1 MSFYQELET
10 AVQDECSDYIH
21 RDLARLWLVRGVQ
34 LLSQQQR
41 REILTGT
48 SEPETTI
55 REALGVSRCVG
66 NDAQFSGETTFD
78 APLADLAVQR
88 QLERGILFD
97 NLRMLGRRIGLSP
110 IEQRVLAFRVTFRLD
125 SGLATLMDKMFP
137 GWTDLS
143 LYHRLGRILG
153 ESESRIEQALSPQG
167 MLSRAHLLKVDSDL
181 VSTFREKTGLVSGL
195 INTLIRPHRSVSS
208 LMAFLLSPV
217 SSGSLTLADFSHLNS
232 VIGVTKDY
240 LKVVA
245 ATRNKGVHILLYGSP
260 GTGKTELAKALC
272 ADLGWKLY
280 GLNSDTGE
288 HGFNNGTHRLRSL
301 FAAQRV
307 LARTKRSAI
316 LFDEIDDVVF
326 ADVKED
332 GAPILTKQFLNQFL
346 EEAPV
351 PVFWITNHPNQLDPA
366 YLRRFD
372 ICIEV
377 TNPPRSVRRE
387 LLRNACAGLDVSP
400 VWIEQQ
406 AGIDQLTPALITR
419 MAKVARLS
427 ATDGAQPSPGN
438 RGFSDVFG
446 LIRDQHFR
454 AHGRSIKLEQDSQ
467 VLEFDATAINATRDL
482 TSLASQL
489 KGCGTA
495 RLLFHG
501 VPGSGKSAYARALAK
516 EIDLPLFPKL
526 ASDLLSPY
534 LGETEQNIRKV
545 FDQAR
550 RDEGVLLIDEVDSFL
565 QSRERAVRSWE
576 VAQVNEFLTQLERFD
591 GIVVCTTNFIDH
603 LDPAAMRRFDSKVEF
618 LALRIEQREN
628 LFWQLC
634 KNLGIDPDQPD
645 SHRAVQRLA
654 TLDTITPGDFAT
666 VARQLKLFNTHPPV
680 SQIASALAEEQ
691 RYKPAGA
698 RRPMGF
704 VR

>member
-1 MSFYQELET
+1 MPFYQTLGT
-10 AVQDECSDYIH
+10 PVQDECIDYIH
-21 RDLARLWLVRGVQ
+21 PDLARLWLVRGIQ
-34 LLSQQQR
+34 LLSQLQR

-55 REALGVSRCVG
+55 REALGISRCEGTGVQL
-66 NDAQFSGETTFD
+66 NNETTF
-78 APLADLAVQR
+78 AVPVTDHATLR
-88 QLERGILFD
+88 QFEQGILFD

-110 IEQRVLAFRVTFRLD
+110 VELRILAFRVAFRLD
-125 SGLATLMDKMFP
+125 GGLETLMDKMFP
-137 GWTDLS
+137 GWTDVS
-143 LYHRLGRILG
+143 LYRRLARILD
-153 ESESRIEQALSPQG
+153 ESESSIEQALSPQG
-167 MLSRAHLLKVDSDL
+167 MLSRACLLRVDSDL
-181 VSTFREKTGLVSGL
+181 VSSFREKTGLVSGL

-217 SSGSLTLADFSHLNS
+217 SAGSLTVADFPHLER
-232 VIGVTKDY
+232 VLEVTKNY
-240 LKVVA
+240 LTVVA
-245 ATRNKGVHILLYGSP
+245 AKRSMGTHILLYGSP
-260 GTGKTELAKALC
+260 GTGKTELAKAMC

-280 GLNSDTGE
+280 GLNSDTGDR
-288 HGFNNGTHRLRSL
+288 GSNTGTHRLRSL

-307 LARTKRSAI
+307 LAHTKKSAI

-332 GAPILTKQFLNQFL
+332 GVPILTKQFLNQFL

-351 PVFWITNHPNQLDPA
+351 PVFWITNHSEQLDPA

-387 LLRNACAGLDVSP
+387 LLRNACTGLDVSP
-400 VWIEQQ
+400 VWIDQQ

-427 ATDGAQPSPGN
+427 ATSGAQLDSGARSFPAA
-438 RGFSDVFG
+438 FS

-454 AHGRSIKLEQDSQ
+454 AHGKGITVEHESHALK
-467 VLEFDATAINATRDL
+467 FDPAAINATRDL

-489 KGCGTA
+489 KGSGTA

-501 VPGSGKSAYARALAK
+501 VPGAGKSAYARALAN
-516 EIDLPLFPKL
+516 EIDRPLLPKM

-545 FDQAR
+545 FDHAS
-550 RDEGVLLIDEVDSFL
+550 RDAGVLLIDEVDSFL

-576 VAQVNEFLTQLERFD
+576 VAQVNEFLTQLERFE

-603 LDPAAMRRFDSKVEF
+603 LDAAAMRRFDSKIEF
-618 LALRIEQREN
+618 LPLRVEQRLS
-628 LFWQLC
+628 LFRQLC
-634 KNLGIDPDQPD
+634 QSVGIDSDKTLSQ
-645 SHRAVQRLA
+645 SAVQQLTA
-654 TLDTITPGDFAT
+654 LDTLTPGDFAT
-666 VARQLKLFNTHPPV
+666 VARQLRLFNTYPPITELV
-680 SQIASALAEEQ
+680 AALAEEQ
-691 RYKPAGA
+691 RYKPTGA
-698 RRPMGF
+698 RRQMGF
-704 VR
+704 V

>member
-1 MSFYQELET
+1 MPRYQTLET
-10 AVQDECSDYIH
+10 SIQADGSDYIH
-21 RDLARLWLVRGVQ
+21 PDLARLWLIRGIQ
-34 LLSQQQR
+34 LLSLQQR
-41 REILTGT
+41 REILSGT
-48 SEPETTI
+48 SDPETTI

-66 NDAQFSGETTFD
+66 DDVQFTGDTTFD
-78 APLADLAVQR
+78 ALLADLAVQR
-88 QLERGILFD
+88 QFEQGVLFD
-97 NLRMLGRRIGLSP
+97 NLRMLGRRIGLTP
-110 IEQRVLAFRVTFRLD
+110 VEIRILAFRVAFRLD

-137 GWTDLS
+137 GWTDVS
-143 LYHRLGRILG
+143 LYHRLARILG
-153 ESESRIEQALSPQG
+153 ESESSIEQALSPQG

-181 VSTFREKTGLVSGL
+181 VSSFREKTGLVSGL

-208 LMAFLLSPV
+208 LMVFLLSPV
-217 SSGSLTLADFSHLNS
+217 SPGSLTLADFSHLDS
-232 VIGVTKDY
+232 VISVTKDY

-288 HGFNNGTHRLRSL
+288 HGSNNGTHRLRSL

-387 LLRNACAGLDVSP
+387 MLRNACAGLDVSP
-400 VWIEQQ
+400 AWIEQQ

-427 ATDGAQPSPGN
+427 ATDGAQPSSGN
-438 RGFSDVFG
+438 RGFSDAFG

-454 AHGRSIKLEQDSQ
+454 AHGRSIKVEQESL
-467 VLEFDATAINATRDL
+467 VLEFDPTAINATRDL

-501 VPGSGKSAYARALAK
+501 VPGAGKSAYARALAK
-516 EIDLPLFPKL
+516 EIDRPLFPKL

-576 VAQVNEFLTQLERFD
+576 VAQVNEFLTQLERFE

-618 LALRIEQREN
+618 LALRIEQRQN
-628 LFWQLC
+628 LFRQLC
-634 KNLGIDPDQPD
+634 QSLGIDPDQAD
-645 SHRAVQRLA
+645 SHSAMQRLA
-654 TLDTITPGDFAT
+654 TLDTLTPGDFAT

-680 SQIASALAEEQ
+680 SQVASALAEEQ

-698 RRPMGF
+698 RHPMGF
-704 VR
+704 V

>member
-1 MSFYQELET
+1 MPCEHPLET
-10 AVQDECSDYIH
+10 SNQDDSSDYIH
-21 RDLARLWLVRGVQ
+21 PDLAHLWLIRGIQ

-48 SEPETTI
+48 SDPETTI
-55 REALGVSRCVG
+55 REALGISRCVVDDVQCNDG
-66 NDAQFSGETTFD
+66 NTFGT
-78 APLADLAVQR
+78 PLADIATLR
-88 QLERGILFD
+88 HLEQGVMFD
-97 NLRMLGRRIGLSP
+97 NLRMLGRRIGLTP
-110 IEQRVLAFRVTFRLD
+110 VEIRILAFRVAFRLD
-125 SGLATLMDKMFP
+125 GGLETLMDKMFH
-137 GWTDLS
+137 GWTDVS
-143 LYHRLGRILG
+143 LYHRLARILG
-153 ESESRIEQALSPQG
+153 ESESSIEQALSPQG
-167 MLSRAHLLKVDSDL
+167 MLFRAYLLRVDTAL
-181 VSTFREKTGLVSGL
+181 VSSFREKTGLVSGL

-208 LMAFLLSPV
+208 LMDFLLSPV
-217 SSGSLTLADFSHLNS
+217 LPGSLTLADFPHLDRVTS
-232 VIGVTKDY
+232 VTKSY

-245 ATRNKGVHILLYGSP
+245 AKRSKGAHILLYGSP

-288 HGFNNGTHRLRSL
+288 QGSNNGANRLHAL

-307 LARTKRSAI
+307 LARTKKSAI

-346 EEAPV
+346 EESPV
-351 PVFWITNHPNQLDPA
+351 PVFWITNHPEKLDPA

-387 LLRNACAGLDVSP
+387 LLRNASAGMNVSP
-400 VWIEQQ
+400 AWIDQQ
-406 AGIDQLTPALITR
+406 ADIDQLTPALITR

-427 ATDGAQPSPGN
+427 AIDGAQPDSGDSC
-438 RGFSDVFG
+438 FSNTFG

-454 AHGRSIKLEQDSQ
+454 AHGRSIKLETESQ
-467 VLEFDATAINATRDL
+467 LLEFDPSAINATRDL

-489 KGCGTA
+489 KGCGTT

-501 VPGSGKSAYARALAK
+501 IPGAGKSAYARALAK
-516 EIDLPLFPKL
+516 EIDRPLFPKL

-545 FDQAR
+545 FDQAHR
-550 RDEGVLLIDEVDSFL
+550 EEGVLLIDEVDSFL

-576 VAQVNEFLTQLERFD
+576 VAQVNEFLTQLERFE

-618 LALRIEQREN
+618 LALHVEQRRS
-628 LFWQLC
+628 LFRQLC
-634 KNLGIDPDQPD
+634 QNLSIDPDQAD
-645 SHRAVQRLA
+645 SQSALQRLA
-654 TLDTITPGDFAT
+654 TLNTLTPGDFAT
-666 VARQLKLFNTHPPV
+666 VARQFRLFNTQPPV
-680 SQIASALAEEQ
+680 SQIVSALAEEQ
-691 RYKPAGA
+691 RYKPAGS

-704 VR
+704 V

>member
-1 MSFYQELET
+1 MPFCQALAT
-10 AVQDECSDYIH
+10 PVQNECSDYIH
-21 RDLARLWLVRGVQ
+21 PDLARLWLVRGIQ
-34 LLSQQQR
+34 LLSPPQR

-48 SEPETTI
+48 SAPETTI
-55 REALGVSRCVG
+55 RDALGLSRCAVDAVQLN
-66 NDAQFSGETTFD
+66 NDTTFTI
-78 APLADLAVQR
+78 PLADVATLR
-88 QLERGILFD
+88 QLEQGILFD
-97 NLRMLGRRIGLSP
+97 NLRMLGRRIGLTP
-110 IEQRVLAFRVTFRLD
+110 VEQRILAFRVAFRLD
-125 SGLATLMDKMFP
+125 GGLNALMEAMFP
-137 GWTDLS
+137 GWTDVS
-143 LYHRLGRILG
+143 LYHRLARILG
-153 ESESRIEQALSPQG
+153 ESESSIEQALSPRKV
-167 MLSRAHLLKVDSDL
+167 LRSAKLLRFNSSL
-181 VSTFREKTGLVSGL
+181 VSGFQEKAELMPGL
-195 INTLIRPHRSVSS
+195 INTLIRPHRSVLS

-217 SSGSLTLADFSHLNS
+217 SLGSLTLADFPHLDS
-232 VIGVTKDY
+232 VIRVTKAY
-240 LKVVA
+240 LDVVA
-245 ATRNKGVHILLYGSP
+245 AKRSKGAHILLYGSP

-272 ADLGWKLY
+272 VDLGWKLY

-288 HGFNNGTHRLRSL
+288 RGSNNGTHRLRSL

-307 LARTKRSAI
+307 LARTKKTAI

-351 PVFWITNHPNQLDPA
+351 PVFWITNHPEQLDPA

-377 TNPPRSVRRE
+377 TNPPLSVRRE
-387 LLRNACAGLDVSP
+387 LLRNACAGMDVSP

-427 ATDGAQPSPGN
+427 ATAGAEPVSGN
-438 RGFSDVFG
+438 KGFSDAFG

-454 AHGRSIKLEQDSQ
+454 AHGRSVKLEHESQ
-467 VLEFDATAINATRDL
+467 LLEFDPAAINATRDL

-501 VPGSGKSAYARALAK
+501 VPGAGKSAYARALAK
-516 EIDLPLFPKL
+516 EIDRPLFPKL

-545 FDQAR
+545 FDQAH

-576 VAQVNEFLTQLERFD
+576 VAQVNEFLTQLERFE

-618 LALRIEQREN
+618 LSLRIEQRQS
-628 LFWQLC
+628 LFRQLC
-634 KNLGIDPDQPD
+634 QNVGIDPDDAD
-645 SHRAVQRLA
+645 SLCAVQQLA
-654 TLDTITPGDFAT
+654 ALDTLTPGDFAT
-666 VARQLKLFNTHPPV
+666 VARQLRLFNTHPPV
-680 SQIASALAEEQ
+680 SQIVSALAEEQ

-698 RRPMGF
+698 RRQMGF
-704 VR
+704 V